1 MKKEKAIIIGAS
13 MAGLLAA
20 RICADHFE
28 EVLILEKDELPGSP
42 EHRKG
47 VPQDQQ
53 LHLLLSKGY
62 QIITKLFPG
71 IVDTLAAE
79 GAISGDLGLMLRWYG
94 DGGFRPQC
102 ETGQYSILM
111 SRPLLEYTIRK
122 ALLRK
127 SNVRI
132 MDKTRVLAYQFEQG
146 GITGVQTNLGSLKS
160 DLTIDTCG
168 MASSLGKQLV
178 GWGYDSPN
186 IEEVHVNVRYTSCLF
201 PRPTTFTEVINI
213 NSEAP
218 LNSKHGTV
226 QAIENNKMIVMVQG
240 RSQDKVPKDVE
251 SLKAYTAQLAH
262 PLIYDT
268 IKDADALSPLTHYHI
283 PSVRWVH
290 FETLNRFP
298 PGLLCLGDA
307 ICRLN
312 PVYGQGM
319 SSAAMQAEVLDSVL
333 GRSPLKVI
341 WKSYFK
347 QVAQLLKTPWE
358 VTLAED
364 FKFPETE
371 GIPPKIPK
379 LIERYFSK
387 LSRVMNQDPVLFKAF
402 VQVLNLVK
410 PPTSLLRPSLIWRV
424 IRAK

>member
-28 EVLILEKDELPGSP
+28 EVLILEKDELPESP
-42 EHRKG
+42 KHRKG

-71 IVDTLAAE
+71 IVETLSAE

-102 ETGQYSILM
+102 ETGQHSILM
-111 SRPLLEYTIRK
+111 SRPLLEYTVRNY
-122 ALLRK
+122 LLQK
-127 SNVRI
+127 GNVRI
-132 MDKTRVLAYQFEQG
+132 MDKTRVLAFLFEEG
-146 GITGVQTNLGSLKS
+146 SITGVETNLGNIEA
-160 DLTIDTCG
+160 DLHIDTCG
-168 MASSLGKQLV
+168 MASSLEKQLI
-178 GWGYDSPN
+178 GWGYDSPR
-186 IEEVHVNVRYTSCLF
+186 IEEVQVNVKYTSCLF
-201 PRPTTFTEVINI
+201 PRPTTFTELINI

-218 LNSKHGTV
+218 YNSKHGTV
-226 QAIENNKMIVMVQG
+226 QAIEDNKMIVMVQG

-262 PLIYDT
+262 PLIYET
-268 IKDADALSPLTHYHI
+268 IKDAEALSPLTHYHI
-283 PSVRWVH
+283 PSVRWIH
-290 FETLNRFP
+290 YEALNRFP
-298 PGLLCLGDA
+298 PGLLTLGDA

-333 GRSPLKVI
+333 RRGPLESI
-341 WKSYFK
+341 WKPYFK
-347 QVAQLLKTPWE
+347 QIAQLLKTPWE

-364 FKFPETE
+364 FKFPETQ
-371 GIPPKIPK
+371 GTPPKIPK
-379 LIERYFSK
+379 LVERYFGK

-410 PPTSLLRPSLIWRV
+410 SPTSLLHPGLIWRV

>member
-20 RICADHFE
+20 RVCSEHFE
-28 EVLILEKDELPGSP
+28 EVLILEKDELPESP
-42 EHRKG
+42 KHRKG

-71 IVDTLAAE
+71 IVKTLATE
-79 GAISGDLGLMLRWYG
+79 GAIFGDLGLMLRWYG

-102 ETGQYSILM
+102 ETGQNSILM
-111 SRPLLEYTIRK
+111 SRPLLEYTIRES
-122 ALLRK
+122 LLQK
-127 SNVRI
+127 ENVHI

-146 GITGVQTNLGSLKS
+146 SITGVQTNLGSIRS

-168 MASSLGKQLV
+168 IASSLGKQLV
-178 GWGYDSPN
+178 GWGYDSPKL
-186 IEEVHVNVRYTSCLF
+186 EEVQVNVRYTSCLF
-201 PRPTTFTEVINI
+201 PRPAAFTEVINI

-226 QAIENNKMIVMVQG
+226 QAIEDNKMIVMVQG

-251 SLKAYTAQLAH
+251 SLKTYTAQLAH
-262 PLIYDT
+262 PLIYET
-268 IKDADALSPLTHYHI
+268 IKDADALGPLTHYHI

-290 FETLNRFP
+290 FEALNRFP
-298 PGLLCLGDA
+298 SGLLCLGDA

-319 SSAAMQAEVLDSVL
+319 SSAAMQAEVLDMVL
-333 GRSPLKVI
+333 RKNPLSGI
-341 WKSYFK
+341 WKPYFK

-364 FKFPETE
+364 FKFPETQ
-371 GIPPKIPK
+371 GTPPKIPK
-379 LIERYFSK
+379 LIERYFNK

-410 PPTSLLRPSLIWRV
+410 PPTSLFRPSLIWRV